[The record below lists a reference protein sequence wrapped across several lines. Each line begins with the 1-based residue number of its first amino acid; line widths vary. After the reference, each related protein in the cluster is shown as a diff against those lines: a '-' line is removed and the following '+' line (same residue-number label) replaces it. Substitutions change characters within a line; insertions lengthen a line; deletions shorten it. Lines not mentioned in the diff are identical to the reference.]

1 MPCRVWWLWSDT
13 RVDIDSL
20 AVPEDRGQQ
29 LELILTSY
37 PDSLAERYLEKE
49 QLFQDAFL
57 LAQSGREEEALELWA
72 RIPPTE
78 QDDLYFFEL
87 GCLFGRLGELDKALR
102 LLDKALVNNPELL
115 LAVEA
120 MIPIMMERGDFDRA
134 ISKLQELLNKGVNR
148 PFCHAQLAIV
158 HARQGE
164 LEKAAEDVR
173 KALAGGSVNQSF
185 WFCCNSPRA

>member
-1 MPCRVWWLWSDT
+1 
-13 RVDIDSL
+13 
-20 AVPEDRGQQ
+20 
-29 LELILTSY
+29 
-37 PDSLAERYLEKE
+37 
-49 QLFQDAFL
+49 
-57 LAQSGREEEALELWA
+57 
-72 RIPPTE
+72 
-78 QDDLYFFEL
+78 
-87 GCLFGRLGELDKALR
+87 
-102 LLDKALVNNPELL
+102 
-115 LAVEA
+115 

-185 WFCCNSPRA
+185 LVLLQQSSSVAVLWETLRSC